1 MATPSVPT
9 KAQCF
14 FFSVPNDTSV
24 DAVMDAFQVAT
35 GPGGL
40 KYLQHHGGVRFMA
53 AVSSMAVADR
63 LVAQGH
69 LMLGDVAVPLEPVG
83 ARLLHVSV
91 YRLPPYVTE
100 EAVVQALSMYGKVK
114 GISYVTFRDRPDIM
128 TGTRVVKVEMT
139 KPIPNFISIQGHRVM
154 VDYRGMRR
162 VCSKC
167 GQEGHIG
174 PACKTP
180 RCDRC
185 AVFGHSTA
193 GCTEPCQRCGH
204 AHATVDCTQRKTYAA
219 VTQSTAARPSCVQPQ
234 ETATAPVVP
243 PASEQRKDDPSP
255 PVYPQDVPPLQ
266 GNPVAVDNS
275 QLSDAGSLSSDA
287 DRLVVVEDDEVTP
300 GQGHPPSSPTSPRVS
315 ATPNTLEQLSAKAA
329 SAGTPAG
336 TPAGA
341 SSAVD
346 TTMECDRQEVKRGF
360 SSSSSGS
367 DAPSSAVAKKKRLVC
382 KDSSPGDSDLEGYSD
397 LEF

>member
-1 MATPSVPT
+1 
-9 KAQCF
+9 
-14 FFSVPNDTSV
+14 
-24 DAVMDAFQVAT
+24 
-35 GPGGL
+35 
-40 KYLQHHGGVRFMA
+40 
-53 AVSSMAVADR
+53 
-63 LVAQGH
+63 
-69 LMLGDVAVPLEPVG
+69 
-83 ARLLHVSV
+83 
-91 YRLPPYVTE
+91 
-100 EAVVQALSMYGKVK
+100 MYEKVK
-114 GISYVTFRDRPDIM
+114 GISSVTFRDRPDFM

-139 KPIPNFISIQGHRVM
+139 KTISNFISIQGHRVM

-204 AHATVDCTQRKTYAA
+204 AHATVDCAQRKTYAA

-243 PASEQRKDDPSP
+243 PASEQPKDDPSP
-255 PVYPQDVPPLQ
+255 PVCPQDVPSLQ

-287 DRLVVVEDDEVTP
+287 HRLVVVEDDEVTP

-315 ATPNTLEQLSAKAA
+315 ATPDTLEQLDAKAA

-367 DAPSSAVAKKKRLVC
+367 DAPSSAAAKKKRLILTLNVQGFRNLDKQRDFNC
-382 KDSSPGDSDLEGYSD
+382 VLDAYRDIRGPGRGRANWNARELGRLVGQFDLRDVWCELHGSTFAATWSRAASSSRLDRAYFPAALVPYVLRCEVLSFSSTVGYVSDHYPLCCR
-397 LEF
+397 

>member
-1 MATPSVPT
+1 
-9 KAQCF
+9 
-14 FFSVPNDTSV
+14 
-24 DAVMDAFQVAT
+24 
-35 GPGGL
+35 
-40 KYLQHHGGVRFMA
+40 
-53 AVSSMAVADR
+53 
-63 LVAQGH
+63 
-69 LMLGDVAVPLEPVG
+69 MLGNVAVLLEPIG

-100 EAVVQALSMYGKVK
+100 EAVVQALITYGKVK
-114 GISYVTFRDRPDIM
+114 GISYVTFRDRPDM
-128 TGTRVVKVEMT
+128 TGTRMVKVEMT
-139 KPIPNFISIQGHRVM
+139 KPIPNSISIQGHRVM
-154 VDYRGMRR
+154 VDYRGLRR

-185 AVFGHSTA
+185 AIFGHSTA

-219 VTQSTAARPSCVQPQ
+219 ATQSTAARPSRVQPQ

-243 PASEQRKDDPSP
+243 PASEQPQDDPSP
-255 PVYPQDVPPLQ
+255 PVGPQDVPPPQ
-266 GNPVAVDNS
+266 GNPVAAHDS
-275 QLSDAGSLSSDA
+275 QLSEAGRLSSDA
-287 DRLVVVEDDEVTP
+287 DHLVVVEDDEVTP
-300 GQGHPPSSPTSPRVS
+300 GQGHPLSSPASPRVS
-315 ATPNTLEQLSAKAA
+315 ATPGTLEQLGAEAA
-329 SAGTPAG
+329 PAGTPAG
-336 TPAGA
+336 TPAAAPAGA

-346 TTMECDRQEVKRGF
+346 VTMERDRQDVKCGF

-367 DAPSSAVAKKKRLVC
+367 DAPNSAAVKKKRLVD
-382 KDSSPGDSDLEGYSD
+382 KDSPEDSDLEGYSD